1 MHININKEKKIIT
14 IAINNQLTAENM
26 QKYVQEINKQ
36 IDKLSY
42 KNKIDLNEWRFNIYT
57 CYMIINKKDL
67 KIIKEFFNLF
77 INMNFKLIDIITS
90 KPQKLY
96 KEWIDDIINKYF
108 NNYHI
113 KTLATNNIFKF

>member
-77 INMNFKLIDIITS
+77 INMNFKLLDIITS

>member
-77 INMNFKLIDIITS
+77 INMNFKLIDIITN

-96 KEWIDDIINKYF
+96 REWIDDIINKYF